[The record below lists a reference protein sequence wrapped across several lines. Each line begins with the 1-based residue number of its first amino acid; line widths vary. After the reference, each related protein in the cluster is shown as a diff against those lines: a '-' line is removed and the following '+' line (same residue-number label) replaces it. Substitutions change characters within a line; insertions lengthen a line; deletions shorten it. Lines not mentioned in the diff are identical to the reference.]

1 MMMKWLLPTI
11 VRNAGGVELSARAGQ
26 RLRARIPRGFTLVEL
41 MIVVAIVA
49 ILAAIAYPSYTRYV
63 TKTRRVA
70 AQACLSQYASYM
82 ERWYTTNLSYA
93 GVTTSN
99 WPALDCASNAQTGNN
114 YTYSLSSAAT
124 ASSYTLQAA
133 PIGGQLAGDTQCG
146 TLTLNN
152 QGVRTPSTAGCW

>member
-1 MMMKWLLPTI
+1 MKPLLPT
-11 VRNAGGVELSARAGQ
+11 VLRNAGGVELSARTGH
-26 RLRARIPRGFTLVEL
+26 RLRARIPRGFTLIEL
-41 MIVVAIVA
+41 MIVVAIIA

-99 WPALDCASNAQTGNN
+99 WPALDCASTAQTGN
-114 YTYSLSSAAT
+114 YY
-124 ASSYTLQAA
+124 SYTLSGAATVSTYTVQAA
-133 PIGGQLAGDTQCG
+133 PSTKQNDTQCG
-146 TLTLNN
+146 TLKLNN
-152 QGVRTPSTAGCW
+152 QGQRTPSTAGCW